1 MSPPKDQVID
11 PQFWGAF
18 LREDQSLLPSPSD
31 PNEESERDERFLG
44 YFCIIGY
51 DFGLC
56 QGKCYAVMI

>member
-1 MSPPKDQVID
+1 MSHPKDQVID

-18 LREDQSLLPSPSD
+18 LREDQSLLPSLSD

-51 DFGLC
+51 GFG
-56 QGKCYAVMI
+56 